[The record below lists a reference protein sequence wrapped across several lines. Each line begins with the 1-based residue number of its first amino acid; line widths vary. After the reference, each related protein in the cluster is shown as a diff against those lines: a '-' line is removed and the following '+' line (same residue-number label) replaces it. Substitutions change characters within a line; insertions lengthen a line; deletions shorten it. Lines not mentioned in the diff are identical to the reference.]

1 MKLTNTS
8 KLRMHPLQKRQVN
21 EEETII
27 GRPDKSE
34 YIMLPTFAVEI
45 IEMLDQGQSITQV
58 AEEMEKRFGE
68 PVDVRDFAL
77 DLINEYQFVYTVDGV
92 VVNEKEIRVDHLP
105 WISERVGKVLFNK
118 CTFSFSIACFLSAV
132 TLLFVHHEYFPVFTD
147 IFSSASLTASL
158 LLAVVV
164 NYLFLFIHETAHL
177 TAVRSL
183 GVGSRIGFSHRLFF
197 PVAETNMSDIVLV
210 EPNKRYTA
218 YLAGMAGDALFFSMG
233 VWLLYA
239 NDVGVIL
246 LSDFLLS
253 FIKLMNLNF
262 LMALGF
268 QFMFFM
274 RTDIYYVFTTFFGCN
289 NLFDNTQLFLRKFY
303 RKWTPDEQETWDSV
317 DMREK
322 KVIRWYSIFFLLG
335 FCFALYFFFNFFLL
349 QSIEIIRR
357 ITTDFLQYPIL
368 SWQLV
373 DGILLLLLTLLPF
386 GIVIWSWNRQRKITR
401 NVTRQVS

>member
-1 MKLTNTS
+1 MELTNS
-8 KLRMHPLQKRQVN
+8 SMLRMHPLQKRQVN

-34 YIMLPTFAVEI
+34 YIILPTFAVEI
-45 IEMLDQGQSITQV
+45 IEMLDQGQTITQV
-58 AEEMEKRFGE
+58 AEEMERRFGE
-68 PVDVRDFAL
+68 PVDVHDFAL
-77 DLINEYQFVYTVDGV
+77 DLINEYQFVYTVDGT
-92 VVNEKEIRVDHLP
+92 VVNEKEIRIDHFP

-118 CTFSFSIACFLSAV
+118 LTFSISIACFLSAV
-132 TLLFVHHEYFPVFTD
+132 TLLFFQHEYFPVFTD
-147 IFSSASLTASL
+147 IFSSPSLTASL

-210 EPNKRYTA
+210 EPHKRYTA
-218 YLAGMAGDALFFSMG
+218 YLAGMSGDALFFSIG

-239 NDVGVIL
+239 NDVGAIM
-246 LSDFLLS
+246 LSDFMLS

-303 RKWTPDEQETWDSV
+303 RKWTPAEQEVWDTV

-322 KVIRWYSIFFLLG
+322 QVIRWYSIFFLLG

-368 SWQLV
+368 SWQFV

-386 GIVIWSWNRQRKITR
+386 GIVLWSWNRQRKMTR

>member
-34 YIMLPTFAVEI
+34 YIILPTFAVEI
-45 IEMLDQGQSITQV
+45 IEMLDQGQTITQV

-368 SWQLV
+368 SWQFV

>member
-45 IEMLDQGQSITQV
+45 IEMLDQGQTITQV

-92 VVNEKEIRVDHLP
+92 IVNEKEIRVDHLP

-147 IFSSASLTASL
+147 IFSSPSLTASL

-368 SWQLV
+368 SWQFV

>member
-34 YIMLPTFAVEI
+34 YIILPTFAVEI
-45 IEMLDQGQSITQV
+45 IEMLDQGQTITQV

-357 ITTDFLQYPIL
+357 IMTDFLQYPIL
-368 SWQLV
+368 SWQFV

-401 NVTRQVS
+401 NVARQVS

>member
-45 IEMLDQGQSITQV
+45 IEMLDQGQTIIQV

-132 TLLFVHHEYFPVFTD
+132 TLLLVHHEYFPVFTD
-147 IFSSASLTASL
+147 IFSSPSLTTSL

-246 LSDFLLS
+246 LSDFLLP

-368 SWQLV
+368 SWQFV

>member
-45 IEMLDQGQSITQV
+45 IEMLDQGQTIIQV

-77 DLINEYQFVYTVDGV
+77 DLVNEYQFVYTVDGV

-118 CTFSFSIACFLSAV
+118 FTFSFSIACFLSAV
-132 TLLFVHHEYFPVFTD
+132 TLLLVHHEYFPVFTD
-147 IFSSASLTASL
+147 IFSSPSLTTSL

-246 LSDFLLS
+246 LSDFLLP

-368 SWQLV
+368 SWQFV

>member
-105 WISERVGKVLFNK
+105 WISEHVGKVLFNK

-132 TLLFVHHEYFPVFTD
+132 TLLLVHHEYFPVFTD

-289 NLFDNTQLFLRKFY
+289 NLFNNTQLFLRKFY
-303 RKWTPDEQETWDSV
+303 RKWTPDEQETWDSI
-317 DMREK
+317 DIREK

-368 SWQLV
+368 SWQFV

>member
-45 IEMLDQGQSITQV
+45 IEMLDQGQTITQV

-132 TLLFVHHEYFPVFTD
+132 TLLLVHHEYFPVFTD

-368 SWQLV
+368 SWQFV

>member
-45 IEMLDQGQSITQV
+45 IEMLDQGQTITQV

-368 SWQLV
+368 SWQFV

>member
-1 MKLTNTS
+1 
-8 KLRMHPLQKRQVN
+8 MHPLQKRQVN

-105 WISERVGKVLFNK
+105 WISEHVGKVLFNK

-132 TLLFVHHEYFPVFTD
+132 TLLLVHHEYFPVFTD

-368 SWQLV
+368 SWQFV

>member
-1 MKLTNTS
+1 MELTNS
-8 KLRMHPLQKRQVN
+8 SMLRMHPLQKRQVN

-45 IEMLDQGQSITQV
+45 IEMLDQGQTITQV
-58 AEEMEKRFGE
+58 AEEMERRFGE
-68 PVDVRDFAL
+68 PVDVHDFAL
-77 DLINEYQFVYTVDGV
+77 DLINEYQFVYTVDGT
-92 VVNEKEIRVDHLP
+92 VVNEKEIRIDHFP

-118 CTFSFSIACFLSAV
+118 LTFSISIACFLSAV
-132 TLLFVHHEYFPVFTD
+132 TLLFFQHEYFPVFTD
-147 IFSSASLTASL
+147 IFSSPSLTASL

-210 EPNKRYTA
+210 EPHKRYTA
-218 YLAGMAGDALFFSMG
+218 YLAGMSGDALFFSIG

-239 NDVGVIL
+239 NDVGAIM
-246 LSDFLLS
+246 LSNFMLS

-289 NLFDNTQLFLRKFY
+289 NLFDNTQLFFRKFY
-303 RKWTPDEQETWDSV
+303 RKWTPAEQEVWDTV

-322 KVIRWYSIFFLLG
+322 QVIRWYSIFFLLG

-368 SWQLV
+368 SWQFV

-386 GIVIWSWNRQRKITR
+386 GIVLWSWNRQRKMTR

>member
-132 TLLFVHHEYFPVFTD
+132 TLLLVHHEYFPVFTD

-210 EPNKRYTA
+210 KPNKRYTA

-368 SWQLV
+368 SWQFV

>member
-105 WISERVGKVLFNK
+105 WISEHVGKVLFNK

-132 TLLFVHHEYFPVFTD
+132 TLLLVHHEYFPVFTD

-368 SWQLV
+368 SWQFV